1 MNMYIYIYIM
11 GIYCGKTES
20 KEEHKMSE
28 CVNVYEKNL
37 YSR

>member
-1 MNMYIYIYIM
+1 M
-11 GIYCGKTES
+11 GVYCCKTED

-28 CVNVYEKNL
+28 CVNVSEKTL